1 MMKINK
7 ITRNGCKN
15 EKKRSNTNRTLASS
29 ALYSFVG
36 IQVLA
41 EPLS

>member
-1 MMKINK
+1 MEINK

-15 EKKRSNTNRTLASS
+15 KKNRSNTNRILASS
-29 ALYSFVG
+29 ALYRFVG

>member
-15 EKKRSNTNRTLASS
+15 NKKGSNTNRTLASS
-29 ALYSFVG
+29 ALYSFFG
-36 IQVLA
+36 IQVLV